1 MVTLPLIHAPNV
13 LAINLRELRELWALG
28 RIKMA
33 SKRGAKKRSFRRP
46 PKAKGTPSLLTLGRV
61 ACTHRKVAAEQ
72 SVYVAEVRAIAVA
85 LLSKLLSQVGRVKG

>member
-33 SKRGAKKRSFRRP
+33 SKRRAKKRAVRRP
-46 PKAKGTPSLLTLGRV
+46 PKAEGTPSLQTLERV
-61 ACTHRKVAAEQ
+61 ACTHRNGAAEQ
-72 SVYVAEVRAIAVA
+72 GVYVAEVRAIAVA
-85 LLSKLLSQVGRVKG
+85 LLSKLLRQVGAVKG